1 MIGFV
6 PVVLGLPVKRAIEF
20 PSCHGNIAEK
30 VIAIAPPPCLPDWL
44 SLSDG
49 AIACPESMYLSLHSP
64 RSTVMRTASEGTR
77 AQRPLYLARGARAT
91 RRRPLAELF
100 IFAVRLA
107 RPLPV
112 EGASRSSSPRGSP
125 APGYIKLKF
134 FFCSEISPL
143 VFTFEHCAVRVPENE
158 VLLPLSGAIP
168 LSSSLRTSCP
178 SF

>member
-30 VIAIAPPPCLPDWL
+30 VIAIAPPPCPP
-44 SLSDG
+44 
-49 AIACPESMYLSLHSP
+49 ACLAFSVRRDRVSRVHVSVSP
-64 RSTVMRTASEGTR
+64 FASIDRDANRERAR
-77 AQRPLYLARGARAT
+77 AQRPLYLARGRG
-91 RRRPLAELF
+91 RPLAELF

-168 LSSSLRTSCP
+168 LFSLRTSCP